1 MSTES
6 VAALQSEPRRLE
18 AELGELTA
26 AVQALSFHDYQVH
39 VQNAHCAAEA
49 QDAIASGLGSLSELD
64 AVATQLLD
72 TFGDVESE
80 AHALHA
86 AHARLRRTVVQQA
99 SVTDLL
105 ELPAVLDTCV
115 RSGLYDEAL
124 DIIDHATQLYF
135 AHRLWDG
142 APTVAHPVTGAESRP
157 GSLTD
162 ASPAAHAVSGRSTDA
177 AASRVVRAVVA
188 DARRLAADM
197 QESFLAQL
205 SSRITLPVALK
216 LLGHL
221 RRLLSQQA
229 LARKRTAALLRQQQE
244 AAAAAAARASSAAGA
259 AAAGASSASLGV
271 SAASSLP
278 ASVFTLDGEEESAVL
293 QQALT
298 TFLQCRDAWHR
309 SEIDAIGR
317 HNAYQYVS
325 AGNIVPSC
333 DRQRQVARDA
343 PRPTRAA
350 FPSLVSLSID
360 FPPFR
365 LPRRL
370 CCSF

>member
-18 AELGELTA
+18 AELDELTS

-49 QDAIASGLGSLSELD
+49 QDAITSGLGSLAELD
-64 AVATQLLD
+64 AVATQLLE
-72 TFGDVESE
+72 TFGDVETE
-80 AHALHA
+80 AHGLHA

-99 SVTDLL
+99 NVTDLL

-124 DIIDHATQLYF
+124 DIVDHATQLYF
-135 AHRLWDG
+135 AHRLWD
-142 APTVAHPVTGAESRP
+142 AAASTVAHPVTGAESRP
-157 GSLTD
+157 GSLAD
-162 ASPAAHAVSGRSTDA
+162 APLATHAAGGGRSTTDVA
-177 AASRVVRAVVA
+177 SSRVIRAVVA

-205 SSRITLPVALK
+205 SSRITLPAALK

-229 LARKRTAALLRQQQE
+229 LARKRTAALLRQQKG
-244 AAAAAAARASSAAGA
+244 AAAAARSPAAGA
-259 AAAGASSASLGV
+259 AAAAGASGV
-271 SAASSLP
+271 SIGASAASLP
-278 ASVFTLDGEEESAVL
+278 ASVFTLDAEEESVVL

-309 SEIDAIGR
+309 SELDAIGR

-325 AGNIVPSC
+325 LVNSAPGPSWST
-333 DRQRQVARDA
+333 AR
-343 PRPTRAA
+343 PRC
-350 FPSLVSLSID
+350 
-360 FPPFR
+360 
-365 LPRRL
+365 LPVRRHRP
-370 CCSF
+370 C